1 MAERVEGPGLPIE
14 PEVVDDR
21 APARSARA
29 HLETARFLARLL
41 DDLVAIPGT
50 SFRIGLD
57 PIIGIVPGVGDLI
70 GAVLSTWILLAAARL
85 GAPGTV
91 LARMGVNV
99 AVDTVV
105 GAVPFAGDLFDA
117 GWKANARNV
126 RLLEAWLASPG
137 RTRRASGALVLLLVI
152 GVLAVVAAV
161 GWAAWQVIARATR
174 GIGAG

>member
-21 APARSARA
+21 APARSASA

-91 LARMGVNV
+91 LARMAVNV

-117 GWKANARNV
+117 GWKANVRNV

-137 RTRRASGALVLLLVI
+137 RTRRASGALVLLVMI
-152 GVLAVVAAV
+152 GVLGVVAAV
-161 GWAAWQVIARATR
+161 GWAAWQVIAWATR